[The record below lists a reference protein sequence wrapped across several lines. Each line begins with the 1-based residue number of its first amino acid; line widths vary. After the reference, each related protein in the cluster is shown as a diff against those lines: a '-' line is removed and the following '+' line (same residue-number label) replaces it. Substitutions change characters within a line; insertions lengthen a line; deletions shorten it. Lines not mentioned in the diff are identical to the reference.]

1 MLSAVME
8 IAAVDRPHA
17 GSLGEAKGE
26 HAALRS
32 RATLG
37 PTRRGGIVSRSTGR
51 LHGGPGRVVFAH
63 DGRRAPPWPAHVGP
77 RVDRARKERRMR
89 DVDDKG
95 RIGGD
100 ADASRPAEERDDVT
114 VHLKGEPV
122 FDRHESKIGTI
133 EDVVV
138 GEGGRVET
146 VVLEIGGYLG
156 LGTHAVGVT
165 ADKLDVRRGDD
176 GRSVRV
182 YLSMTDQELRDLPPH
197 GGAIP
202 PILPIAPR

>member
-1 MLSAVME
+1 
-8 IAAVDRPHA
+8 
-17 GSLGEAKGE
+17 
-26 HAALRS
+26 
-32 RATLG
+32 
-37 PTRRGGIVSRSTGR
+37 
-51 LHGGPGRVVFAH
+51 
-63 DGRRAPPWPAHVGP
+63 
-77 RVDRARKERRMR
+77 MR

-95 RIGGD
+95 WVGGD
-100 ADASRPAEERDDVT
+100 ADATRPAEERDDVT

-133 EDVVV
+133 DDVIV

-182 YLSMTDQELRDLPPH
+182 YLAMTDQELRDLPPH